1 MLFKVE
7 HATAIRNTIYTK
19 LLVITAST
27 TYSRRDQLFIVLVA
41 VVLLVD
47 GY

>member
-19 LLVITAST
+19 LLVLTAST
-27 TYSRRDQLFIVLVA
+27 TYRRDQLFIVLVA